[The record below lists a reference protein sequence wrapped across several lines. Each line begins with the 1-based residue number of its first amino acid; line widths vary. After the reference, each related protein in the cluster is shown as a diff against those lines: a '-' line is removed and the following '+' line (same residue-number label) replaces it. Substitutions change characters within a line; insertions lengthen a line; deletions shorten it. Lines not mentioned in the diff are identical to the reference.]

1 MNYIGE
7 IFAVVAAFGWVG
19 SSVMFE
25 KASKKVSGLSV
36 NIIRLV
42 IAMGILVGIT
52 TITRGLPLPTDAT
65 KDRILYLTIS
75 GMMGLFIGDFF
86 LYQAYTLIGAR
97 VTLVLMSLAPILVSL
112 FGFLFL
118 GESLAPKQLMGI
130 IITCTGVM
138 MVVVKPATGKKLE
151 INFSKKGLI
160 FAILAVFGEAVGI
173 IFTKIG
179 SANYDSFATTQVRSI
194 PAILAFIA
202 YITYKKEWKSVK
214 KASQDRM
221 GVFYITLGTIAA
233 TLGVCAL
240 VESMRYAK
248 VGVATTIASTSPI
261 LIIPISIL
269 WFKEKITRREI
280 IGAGI
285 SVLGVSMLF
294 I

>member
-7 IFAVVAAFGWVG
+7 LFAVVAAFGWVG

-36 NIIRLV
+36 NIIRLI
-42 IAMGILVGIT
+42 IAMGILMGIT
-52 TITRGLPLPTDAT
+52 TITRGLPLPIDA
-65 KDRILYLTIS
+65 KGDMLIYLFIS

-97 VTLVLMSLAPILVSL
+97 ITLVLMSLAPILVSL

-118 GESLAPKQLMGI
+118 GEKLASKQLLGI
-130 IITCTGVM
+130 IITCIGVM
-138 MVVVKPATGKKLE
+138 MVVVKPATGKKIE
-151 INFSKKGLI
+151 INLSKKGLI
-160 FAILAVFGEAVGI
+160 FAILAVLGEAIGI
-173 IFTKIG
+173 IFTKMG
-179 SANYDSFATTQVRSI
+179 SVNYDAFATTQVRSI

-214 KASQDRM
+214 KASQDKM
-221 GVFYITLGTIAA
+221 GLIYITLGTIAA

-240 VESMRYAK
+240 VEAMRYTK
-248 VGVATTIASTSPI
+248 VGVVTTIASTSPI
-261 LIIPISIL
+261 LIIPISIFY
-269 WFKEKITRREI
+269 FKEKITRREI